1 MLEFPR
7 WKYVVILIVLAL
19 SALYAL
25 PNIYQKDPAIQITAN
40 RGGQIDDALRDRVLA
55 DLKKAGVD
63 AVGAEKE
70 GESLIVRLPD
80 LKAQSAA
87 SDALRDTV
95 GENYTVALNLASTVP
110 DWLANLGGRPMVL
123 GLDLQGGV
131 HFVLQV
137 DQKAALD
144 KRLDAYTEDVR
155 STLRDAR
162 IPYQSVER
170 RADNSIV
177 ANLSPSAGDDAAQ
190 RARAAL
196 VKAQPTLGYDISGN
210 RITVTVPETE
220 ITQIANGAI
229 EQNINTL
236 RNRVNQLGVAEP
248 IIQRQG
254 ADRVVV
260 QLPGVQDTAEA
271 KRMIGAT
278 ATLEYRAVVEGNAQ
292 DAITAGRIP
301 PEAKV
306 YQQRDGRGPILL
318 NKRVI
323 VTGDQMVGA
332 QAVTDSNSGSPAVSV
347 TLNNVG
353 GQRMFDFTSA
363 NVNKPMAV
371 VYTERVPTVT
381 VVDGQ
386 EVRGFKVNEEV
397 ISVANINGVFGKNF
411 QTTGLQKKEA
421 EDLAKLLKS
430 GSLAA
435 PMDFVEERV
444 VGPSL
449 GAENVKNGI
458 TAVVYAFMFT
468 LVFFTIYYRMF
479 GLITSIAMLFNLL
492 IVVAVMSLFG
502 ATMTLPGFAGL
513 ALSVGL
519 SVDANVLIN
528 ERIREEL
535 RAGVPGKTA
544 IVTGYER
551 ASGHHPRRQPDRPDR
566 RCGAVRIRYRSAEGL
581 RADHDH
587 RYFRFHVHRDH
598 RIACTGDADLRPSQE
613 APERG
618 HLTGRHAHET
628 VSAAHPPERH
638 QDRLHALAPCRDG
651 RHDHRVPGLDRHHR
665 LQGLQLR
672 PGLHRR
678 HPDRSPLRQGGG
690 RRAGPYQARR
700 EWLRRRPGT
709 ECWWQHRSADPPG
722 PAR

>member
-19 SALYAL
+19 STLYAL
-25 PNIYQKDPAIQITAN
+25 PNIYQKDPAVQITAN
-40 RGGQIDDALRDRVLA
+40 RGGTVDDALRDRVLA
-55 DLKKAGVD
+55 DLKKAGVTTI
-63 AVGAEKE
+63 GAEKE

-80 LKAQSAA
+80 LKSQSAA

-110 DWLANLGGRPMVL
+110 DWLAKLGGRPMVL

-162 IPYQSVER
+162 IAYQSVER
-170 RADNSIV
+170 RADNTIV
-177 ANLSPSAGDDAAQ
+177 ANLSPSAGDGAAAN
-190 RARAAL
+190 ARAAL
-196 VKAQPTLGYDISGN
+196 VKSQPTLGYDVSGN
-210 RITVTVPETE
+210 RITVTIPDTE
-220 ITQIANGAI
+220 IAQIANGAI

-278 ATLEYRAVVEGNAQ
+278 ATLEYRAAVDGDPRSVA
-292 DAITAGRIP
+292 DKIATGRIP

-306 YQQRDGRGPILL
+306 YQLREGRGPVLL

-332 QAVTDSNSGSPAVSV
+332 QAVTDTNSGAPAVSV

-381 VVDGQ
+381 IVDGQ

-458 TAVVYAFMFT
+458 TAVVFAFMFT

-479 GLITSIAMLFNLL
+479 GLITSVAMLFNLL

-551 ASGHHPRRQPDRPDR
+551 ASGT
-566 RCGAVRIRYRSAEGL
+566 IL
-581 RADHDH
+581 
-587 RYFRFHVHRDH
+587 
-598 RIACTGDADLRPSQE
+598 DAN
-613 APERG
+613 
-618 HLTGRHAHET
+618 LTGLIVGVALFAFGTGPLKGFALTMIIGIFASMFTAIT
-628 VSAAHPPERH
+628 VSR
-638 QDRLHALAPCRDG
+638 ALAT
-651 RHDHRVPGLDRHHR
+651 LIY
-665 LQGLQLR
+665 
-672 PGLHRR
+672 
-678 HPDRSPLRQGGG
+678 G
-690 RRAGPYQARR
+690 RRKKLQNVAI
-700 EWLRRRPGT
+700 
-709 ECWWQHRSADPPG
+709 
-722 PAR
+722 

>member
-7 WKYVVILIVLAL
+7 WKYFLILIVLAL
-19 SALYAL
+19 STLYAL
-25 PNIYQKDPAIQITAN
+25 PNVYQKDPAVQITAN
-40 RGGQIDDALRDRVLA
+40 RGGQIDDALRDQVLA
-55 DLKKAGVD
+55 DLKKAGI
-63 AVGAEKE
+63 ATMGAEKE
-70 GESLIVRLPD
+70 GDSLIVRLPD
-80 LKAQSAA
+80 LQAQAAA
-87 SDALRDTV
+87 SDTLRDSV
-95 GENYTVALNLASTVP
+95 GENYVVALNLASTVP
-110 DWLANLGGRPMVL
+110 DWLAKLGGRPMVL

-144 KRLDAYTEDVR
+144 KRLDAYAEDVR
-155 STLRDAR
+155 TSLRDAR
-162 IPYQSVER
+162 VAYQSVER
-170 RADNSIV
+170 RPDNSIV
-177 ANLSPSAGDDAAQ
+177 ATISPSAGEEAVTK
-190 RARAAL
+190 ARDVMA
-196 VKAQPTLGYDISGN
+196 KAQPTLGYNVTGN
-210 RITVTVPETE
+210 RIAITVPETE
-220 ITQIANGAI
+220 LSQIANGAI

-278 ATLEYRAVVEGNAQ
+278 ATLEYRAVVDGNAQ
-292 DAITAGRIP
+292 DAITSGRIP

-306 YQQRDGRGPILL
+306 YQRRDNGGPVLL

-323 VTGDQMVGA
+323 VTGDQMVAA
-332 QAVTDSNSGSPAVSV
+332 QATTDQNGSAAVSV

-371 VYTERVPTVT
+371 VYTERIPTVT
-381 VVDGQ
+381 MVDGK
-386 EVRGFKVNEEV
+386 EVRSFRVKEEV

-411 QTTGLQKKEA
+411 QTTGLEKKEA

-449 GAENVKNGI
+449 GAENVQNGI
-458 TAVVYAFMFT
+458 TAVVYAFLFT
-468 LVFFTIYYRMF
+468 LVFFSVYYRMF
-479 GLITSIAMLFNLL
+479 GVITSLAMLFNLL
-492 IVVAVMSLFG
+492 IVVAVMSMFG

-535 RAGVPGKTA
+535 RAGMPGKTA
-544 IVTGYER
+544 IVTGYDR
-551 ASGHHPRRQPDRPDR
+551 ASGT
-566 RCGAVRIRYRSAEGL
+566 IL
-581 RADHDH
+581 
-587 RYFRFHVHRDH
+587 
-598 RIACTGDADLRPSQE
+598 DAN
-613 APERG
+613 
-618 HLTGRHAHET
+618 LTGLIVGVALYAFGTGPLKGFALTMIIGIFASMFTAIT
-628 VSAAHPPERH
+628 VSR
-638 QDRLHALAPCRDG
+638 ALATLIYAKRKKLTS
-651 RHDHRVPGLDRHHR
+651 V
-665 LQGLQLR
+665 
-672 PGLHRR
+672 
-678 HPDRSPLRQGGG
+678 
-690 RRAGPYQARR
+690 AI
-700 EWLRRRPGT
+700 
-709 ECWWQHRSADPPG
+709 
-722 PAR
+722 

>member
-25 PNIYQKDPAIQITAN
+25 PNIYQKDPAVQITAN
-40 RGGQIDDALRDRVLA
+40 RGGQVDDALRTRVLA
-55 DLKKAGVD
+55 DLKQAGINTI
-63 AVGAEKE
+63 GADKE

-80 LKAQSAA
+80 LQAQAAA
-87 SDALRDTV
+87 SARLRDSV

-110 DWLANLGGRPMVL
+110 DWLQRLGGRPMVL

-137 DQKAALD
+137 DQKAAID
-144 KRLDAYTEDVR
+144 KRMDAYAEDVR
-155 STLRDAR
+155 GTLREAR
-162 IPYQSVER
+162 VPFQSVER
-170 RADNSIV
+170 RPDNSIV
-177 ANLSPSAGDDAAQ
+177 ATLSPSTDDAAAE
-190 RARAAL
+190 RARLAL
-196 VKAQPTLGYDISGN
+196 VKAQPTLGYDVSGK
-210 RITVTVPETE
+210 RLTVTVPDAELSQ
-220 ITQIANGAI
+220 ITNGAI

-278 ATLEYRAVVEGNAQ
+278 ATLEYRAVVDGNAQ
-292 DAITAGRIP
+292 DAIDTGRIP

-306 YQQRDGRGPILL
+306 YKRRDSGVPILL

-323 VTGDQMVGA
+323 VTGDQMVAA
-332 QAVTDSNSGSPAVSV
+332 QAVNDATTGTPAVSV
-347 TLNNVG
+347 TLNSVG

-363 NVNKPMAV
+363 NVGKPMAV

-381 VVDGQ
+381 MVDGK
-386 EVRGFKVNEEV
+386 EVRSFRVNEEV

-411 QTTGLQKKEA
+411 QTTGLEKKES
-421 EDLAKLLKS
+421 EELAKLLKS

-449 GAENVKNGI
+449 GAENVERGI

-479 GLITSIAMLFNLL
+479 GLITSVAMLFNLL

-535 RAGVPGKTA
+535 RAGMPGKTA

-551 ASGHHPRRQPDRPDR
+551 ASGT
-566 RCGAVRIRYRSAEGL
+566 IL
-581 RADHDH
+581 
-587 RYFRFHVHRDH
+587 
-598 RIACTGDADLRPSQE
+598 DAN
-613 APERG
+613 
-618 HLTGRHAHET
+618 LTGLIVGVALFAFGTGPLKGFALTMIIGIFASMFTAIT
-628 VSAAHPPERH
+628 VSR
-638 QDRLHALAPCRDG
+638 ALAT
-651 RHDHRVPGLDRHHR
+651 LIY
-665 LQGLQLR
+665 
-672 PGLHRR
+672 
-678 HPDRSPLRQGGG
+678 G
-690 RRAGPYQARR
+690 RRKKLQNVAI
-700 EWLRRRPGT
+700 
-709 ECWWQHRSADPPG
+709 
-722 PAR
+722 